1 MKKMIKRNKICFLI
15 FLFSILLAAAVFPF
29 LKAAF
34 RSTGIW
40 PVKSMDTA
48 ADYGFSQNL

>member
-29 LKAAF
+29 SGKPHSDPLE
-34 RSTGIW
+34 
-40 PVKSMDTA
+40 
-48 ADYGFSQNL
+48 YGR